1 MHTPPECPPLFNH
14 AIRHCRRTM
23 SITDMKVR
31 MLRHLFLAKA
41 NKASD
46 KKIQH
51 FKTRYNYLVYLEENQ

>member
-1 MHTPPECPPLFNH
+1 
-14 AIRHCRRTM
+14 M